1 MHTVEEILNQSSTN
15 LSSNFVMLV
24 AYNIFLSQ
32 ITEEFINVR
41 SVGVYQRNKSLTV
54 AVTLNHAPCL
64 LWPPYGIGQAI
75 IFLPCGFF
83 LLLLMAA
90 LRSRCGHYVLPCG
103 FFLSICLFYSSPNL
117 SHRRLDVYHTSTHD
131 VALVRI

>member
-75 IFLPCGFF
+75 IFLPCG
-83 LLLLMAA
+83 LLSSILL
-90 LRSRCGHYVLPCG
+90 S
-103 FFLSICLFYSSPNL
+103 FFYSSAYL
-117 SHRRLDVYHTSTHD
+117 SSRRMDIYHTLTHG